1 MNEVQRRVTA
11 ASIGRRASGIVPF
24 VVMLLAWVLA
34 VTVFQVPGYK
44 LPPIESVVERGYNML
59 ADGSLLVH
67 TGESLKR
74 LAFAF
79 VIGNALAIPL
89 GFGIALNRHTS
100 DLFRPML
107 TFFQSIAGIA
117 WVPLAVIWFGVG
129 AAPIIFVIANTVFFS
144 SIYNTVTGVESIPR
158 MLRRAVRSHGGSGI
172 QVYTQLVI
180 PGAMVHILLGLRTS
194 AAYGIRAMVGAELI
208 AGSNG
213 LGFLIIDGTHTF
225 ATDVVV
231 VGMIVLAIMWL
242 ALDHFVFR
250 PLERRT
256 VVRWG
261 LLRA

>member
-1 MNEVQRRVTA
+1 
-11 ASIGRRASGIVPF
+11 
-24 VVMLLAWVLA
+24 MLLAWVLA